1 MIELP
6 TRWWSMHIKF
16 FLFVALS
23 LGSLWAAPAQKT
35 PAQKGPQDVEVL
47 AENVTKQGT
56 LIHAINNV
64 VLYSP
69 KYLITADEAYYDTA
83 SGDLELFGNIT
94 MLEGVSYAS
103 RTGHTKLNLNTDIGV
118 SDPLFFYDEETNVWI
133 KCENAILNPETYITQ
148 KSIVSSCNTQ
158 EPDWKIAFTSGE
170 FNKESKWLHLYN
182 PVFYANDVPV
192 FYLPYFAFST
202 DTTRRTGLLQPEF
215 GFGSSEGF
223 YYMQPI
229 FIAPAVDYDVELRPQ
244 MRTNRGEG
252 MHGTYRFVDSA
263 YSSGEITTGY
273 FNEHSDYAEEEN
285 LKNSSHY
292 GLHVMYDRSQLLS
305 TKYNNLEDG
314 LWLDINY
321 LNDIDYYNTMS
332 NETTSYDKLVT
343 SRLNYYIKQDQDY
356 YGVYARY
363 DIDTYAKA
371 QTGTNAK
378 TLQELPT
385 LHYHHFTSPLVLD
398 NLLYSVDYKASNY
411 TRQEDTTAFQNQVD
425 VPFSLYFS
433 LLQDYLHVS
442 VSENIYA
449 SHIAYGNDDTN
460 DNEGKYWRN
469 YHKISLF
476 TELAKPYDNFYHTM
490 YIELNH
496 IIPSK
501 EDESGY
507 FADFITLNT
516 LAKST
521 SLTLKEFFYNGDGE
535 KKISHKLVQFYYDD
549 YDYKYGDLENDLKYH
564 VNEQLS
570 FGHNLSY
577 SNEYSK
583 ISRNQ
588 ISINY
593 SDELYSTSLRYT
605 YQDSVYKENT
615 IYKITE
621 STSTD
626 EDYSYVTLYADT
638 KYFTHYNI
646 FTSVNYDV
654 KADEFRSWAFG
665 FKKTLKCWDYSIQY
679 KDTTTPKST
688 SSSNGIDSVNK
699 QGIMFMFNLYPM
711 GSVSY
716 DFSRESEQKVTN

>member
-1 MIELP
+1 
-6 TRWWSMHIKF
+6 MHIKF
-16 FLFVALS
+16 FLFTVLS

-35 PAQKGPQDVEVL
+35 PEQKGPQDVEVL
-47 AENVTKQGT
+47 AENVTKKGT

-69 KYLITADEAYYDTA
+69 KSLITEDEAYYDTA

-103 RTGHTKLNLNTDIGV
+103 RTGHTKLNLNTNIGV
-118 SDPLFFYDEETNVWI
+118 SDPLFFFDDETNVWI
-133 KCENAILNPETYITQ
+133 KCENAILNPETYVTQ

-158 EPDWKIAFTSGE
+158 DPDWKIAFTSGE

-202 DTTRRTGLLQPEF
+202 DTTRRTGLLRPEF

-263 YSSGEITTGY
+263 YSNGEITTGY
-273 FNEHSDYAEEEN
+273 FNEHSDYAEDEN
-285 LKNSSHY
+285 LNNSSHY
-292 GLHVMYDRSQLLS
+292 GLHVMYDRSKLLS
-305 TKYNNLEDG
+305 TQYDNLEDG

-321 LNDIDYYNTMS
+321 LNDIDYYNTMT

-343 SRLNYYIKQDQDY
+343 SRFNYYIKQDQDY

-363 DIDTYAKA
+363 DIDTSKISND
-371 QTGTNAK
+371 T

-398 NLLYSVDYKASNY
+398 NLLYSIDYKAKNY
-411 TRQEDTTAFQNQVD
+411 TRDEGITGFQNEVD
-425 VPFSLYFS
+425 VPLTLYFS
-433 LLQDYLHVS
+433 LLADYLHVS
-442 VSENIYA
+442 ISENIYA
-449 SHIAYGNDDTN
+449 SHIAYGNDDTKE
-460 DNEGKYWRN
+460 NEWRYWRN
-469 YHKISLF
+469 YHKISLY

-490 YIELNH
+490 YIGLDH
-496 IIPSK
+496 IIPSA
-501 EDESGY
+501 EDESGMY
-507 FADFITLNT
+507 YDKDFPTLNT

-521 SLTLKEFFYNGDGE
+521 SLTLKEFFYNEDAE
-535 KKISHKLVQFYYDD
+535 KKVSHKLKQIYYDD
-549 YDYKYGDLENDLKYH
+549 YEYKYGDLENDLKYH
-564 VNEQLS
+564 VSDKISL
-570 FGHNLSY
+570 GHNLHFSH
-577 SNEYSK
+577 EYHK

-593 SDELYSTSLRYT
+593 ADDLYSTSLRYT
-605 YQDSVYKENT
+605 YQDAVYKENT
-615 IYKITE
+615 IYKVE
-621 STSTD
+621 ED
-626 EDYSYVTLYADT
+626 AAVDKDYSYVTFYADT
-638 KYFTHYNI
+638 KYFTHYNL
-646 FTSVNYDV
+646 FGSVNYDV
-654 KADEFRSWAFG
+654 KDDEFKGWSLG
-665 FKKTLKCWDYSIQY
+665 FKKSLKCWDYSIQY
-679 KDTTTPKST
+679 RDTTTPKLT
-688 SSSNGIDSVNK
+688 SVGTDSVNK

>member
-6 TRWWSMHIKF
+6 TRWWSMHIKI

-47 AENVTKQGT
+47 AENVTKKGT
-56 LIHAINNV
+56 LIHATNNV

-118 SDPLFFYDEETNVWI
+118 SDPLFFFDEETNVWI
-133 KCENAILNPETYITQ
+133 KCENAILNPETYVTQ

-158 EPDWKIAFTSGE
+158 DPDWKIAFTTGE

-202 DTTRRTGLLQPEF
+202 DTTRRTGLLRPEF

-229 FIAPAVDYDVELRPQ
+229 FIAPAMDYDVELRPQ
-244 MRTNRGEG
+244 IRTNRGEG

-263 YSSGEITTGY
+263 YSNGEITTGY
-273 FNEHSDYAEEEN
+273 FKEHSDYAEEEN

-292 GLHVMYDRSQLLS
+292 GLRIMYDRSKLLS
-305 TKYNNLEDG
+305 TQYDNLEDG
-314 LWLDINY
+314 LWLDMNY

-332 NETTSYDKLVT
+332 NDTQSYDKLVT
-343 SRLNYYIKQDQDY
+343 SRFNYYATRDLDY
-356 YGVYARY
+356 FGIYAKY
-363 DIDTYAKA
+363 YIDTSKLSND
-371 QTGTNAK
+371 T
-378 TLQELPT
+378 TLQEFPT
-385 LHYHHFTSPLVLD
+385 LHYHHFSEPLLFD
-398 NLLYSVDYKASNY
+398 NLLYSVDYKAKNY
-411 TRQEDTTAFQNQVD
+411 EREEGITALQNEVD

-442 VSENIYA
+442 ISENIYA
-449 SHIAYGNDDTN
+449 SHIAYGNDDTQE
-460 DNEGKYWRN
+460 NEGKYWRN
-469 YHKISLF
+469 YHKISLY

-490 YIELNH
+490 YIGLDH

-501 EDESGY
+501 EDETGY
-507 FADFITLNT
+507 LADFIALNT

-521 SLTLKEFFYNGDGE
+521 SFTLKEFFYNEDAE
-535 KKISHKLVQFYYDD
+535 KKVSHKLKQIYYDD
-549 YDYKYGDLENDLKYH
+549 YEYKYGDLENDLKYH
-564 VNEQLS
+564 VSDKISL
-570 FGHNLSY
+570 GHNLHFSH
-577 SNEYSK
+577 EYHK

-593 SDELYSTSLRYT
+593 ADDLYATSLRYT
-605 YQDSVYKENT
+605 YQDAVYKENT
-615 IYKITE
+615 IYKVE
-621 STSTD
+621 ED
-626 EDYSYVTLYADT
+626 AAVDKDYSYVTFYADT
-638 KYFTHYNI
+638 KYFTHYNL
-646 FTSVNYDV
+646 FGSVNYDV
-654 KADEFRSWAFG
+654 KDDEFKGWSLG
-665 FKKTLKCWDYSIQY
+665 FKKSLKCWDYSVQY
-679 KDTTTPKST
+679 RDTTTPKLT
-688 SSSNGIDSVNK
+688 SSSIDSVNK

-711 GSVSY
+711 GSVGY
-716 DFSRESEQKVTN
+716 EFSKESEQKL